1 MVRTMAQRA
10 AEPSDVEGAAMVKAS
25 AVLTPRQLELMR
37 ILATGCGFAE
47 ASARMGITKQT
58 ARNTAAT
65 AFKRLEVSGMVQA
78 FVALGWLKV
87 GG

>member
-1 MVRTMAQRA
+1 MVRTMSRA
-10 AEPSDVEGAAMVKAS
+10 AEASTVEAAVVTQRS
-25 AVLTPRQLELMR
+25 AALTPRQLELLG

-47 ASARMGITKQT
+47 AAARMGIGKQT
-58 ARNTAAT
+58 ARNTAAS